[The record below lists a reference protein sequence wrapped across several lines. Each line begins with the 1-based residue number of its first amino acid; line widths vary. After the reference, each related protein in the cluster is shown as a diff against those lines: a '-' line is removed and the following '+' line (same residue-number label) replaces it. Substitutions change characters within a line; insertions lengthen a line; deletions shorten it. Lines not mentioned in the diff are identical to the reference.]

1 MVLARLFVVSQVLF
15 LTAPFALGVG
25 LYVADRTDNGFV
37 PFLFIPRLALLLSV
51 LVAVPFVPLP
61 DRALA
66 QTAPAWSVGRITAAE
81 RCAVGTLRAAA
92 TPRIMQAYAI
102 GR

>member
-37 PFLFIPRLALLLSV
+37 PFLFILPYMVLAL
-51 LVAVPFVPLP
+51 VAQLCRCPQCATRTYSLE
-61 DRALA
+61 RAS
-66 QTAPAWSVGRITAAE
+66 TVGY
-81 RCAVGTLRAAA
+81 GKYL
-92 TPRIMQAYAI
+92 TPRFVTKCWNCDASFWRSK
-102 GR
+102 GSRTE